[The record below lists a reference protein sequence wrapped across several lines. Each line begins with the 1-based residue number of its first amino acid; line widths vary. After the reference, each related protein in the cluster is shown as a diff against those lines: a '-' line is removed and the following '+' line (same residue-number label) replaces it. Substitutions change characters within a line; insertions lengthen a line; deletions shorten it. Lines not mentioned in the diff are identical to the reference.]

1 MEKDPRLYERAAATQ
16 PPPASI
22 MHMDEGR
29 ALWVSTTG
37 FLSSHNGGAPV
48 YLAGLHGKFRLRT
61 RGGDWRLCRAAVI
74 PPGLWHELDF
84 HGEPFAAL
92 YLEPNVGGSDRL
104 IGLLREK
111 EAVDGVVVGAPDQTE
126 LLRTLYEC
134 PDSERF
140 VEDELASLLRF
151 STRKANAASVDP
163 RVRAVVEFLHANCD
177 DLTPVSELARAVGLS
192 ASRFQHLFS
201 AQLGAPFRR
210 YRAWNRLRSAWRGI
224 SKGETITA
232 AALDAGFFDSAHF
245 AHEFRKTFGATAS
258 PNLKRAVRI
267 SPATARLFEKR
278 APE

>member
-1 MEKDPRLYERAAATQ
+1 MEKDPRLYERAAAAL

-48 YLAGLHGKFRLRT
+48 YLAGLHGKFRLRM